1 LKWLYRIVGG
11 APNDGIEWVLFPFVL
26 ILTSVTL
33 ALVIIAIGLIPILV
47 LGVAWLMVWFSNAP
61 ALAGGPLLQRKTC
74 SLAGRYIRQDDRL
87 NR

>member
-47 LGVAWLMVWFSNAP
+47 LGVAWLMVWLFKRTRLGRGTAP
-61 ALAGGPLLQRKTC
+61 AA
-74 SLAGRYIRQDDRL
+74 
-87 NR
+87 